1 MSKVTVL
8 VVVILL
14 AAGGYVYYSTGTS
27 DEDMQQMNAVSNV
40 ANPEVQNT
48 AVGTS
53 TIKEFTMTSWM
64 DKIDGKMAAH
74 FSLNEIRVKKGD
86 TVKIRITNTAGTH
99 DFTLD
104 EFGIKKETP
113 LNQSVDVEFVADKV
127 GTFEYYCSKY
137 NHRALGQRGNLI
149 VE

>member
-1 MSKVTVL
+1 MNKVTVL
-8 VVVILL
+8 MVVVLL
-14 AAGGYVYYSTGTS
+14 AAGGYVYYSTGNPS
-27 DEDMQQMNAVSNV
+27 DDMQTSPVSDA
-40 ANPEVQNT
+40 ANPEIQS
-48 AVGTS
+48 ADVGTS
-53 TIKEFTMTSWM
+53 AVKEFTMTSWM

-86 TVKIRITNTAGTH
+86 TVKIHITNTAGTH

-113 LNQSVDVEFVADKV
+113 LNQVVDVEFVADKA